1 MDKNKSELDEFM
13 AGLGGGA
20 PTDPLQKK
28 EDDPFNHLE
37 KKEEVDEVVEEQK
50 EEKPLPFNKD
60 PKIQKFI
67 EKEISKRIA
76 EIKPEPRE
84 DKPQL
89 DTEREEL
96 LAQVFGNDTPE
107 KIAIG
112 QRFGK
117 YLDSLK
123 GSAKA
128 EALAEL
134 ESREYAQVE
143 ADKEAER
150 ELETAFENIE
160 ENYDIDFSTTLGK
173 KTRQEFA
180 SFVEKIAP
188 KDQYGDI
195 VDYPDM
201 NSAWETFSDLKKS
214 TGTPNRAKE
223 LASRSMQRS
232 AETSSEPVLKRG
244 RTPFSNSDEFIESLS
259 K

>member
-1 MDKNKSELDEFM
+1 MDKNKSELEEFM
-13 AGLGGGA
+13 GDLASKSNA
-20 PTDPLQKK
+20 YPLENKS
-28 EDDPFNHLE
+28 EDPFNHLE
-37 KKEEVDEVVEEQK
+37 KKEEVAEEVKESK

-67 EKEISKRIA
+67 EKEISKRL
-76 EIKPEPRE
+76 ENFKPESTRE
-84 DKPQL
+84 TPQV
-89 DTEREEL
+89 DTEKNEM
-96 LAQVFGNDTPE
+96 LAQMIGNDTPE
-107 KIAIG
+107 KVAMIK
-112 QRFGK
+112 RFGN
-117 YLDSLK
+117 YLDTLK

-128 EALAEL
+128 EALEEFQSLKNREL
-134 ESREYAQVE
+134 E
-143 ADKEAER
+143 ADREAEQ

-160 ENYDIDFSTTLGK
+160 ENYDFDFSTTLGK

-201 NSAWETFSDLKKS
+201 NSAWETFSELKKS
-214 TGTPNRAKE
+214 TGVSNRAKE

-232 AETSSEPVLKRG
+232 AETSSEPILKRG
-244 RTPFSNSDEFIESLS
+244 RTPFSNSDDFIESLS